1 MTRFMARWLKIYE
14 DEIAVFFWTTLLYFL
29 IRIAAIL
36 LNNFAET
43 AFLKRYG
50 VEYLPVVYMINAVST
65 FFVMGF
71 ITGLMAKIPGS
82 KLLSGMLLFTG
93 VSVASFRFIITLDF
107 DIIYPVLWILKAQY
121 EVLLGLVFWNLAN
134 DLFNTRQ
141 SKRIFPI
148 ITAGGVIGAIF
159 ASFATPLIVR
169 LVSIDNVM
177 FLYLI
182 VSIAA
187 AATVYNMGGRF
198 PTLLLREE
206 RAKKAKGRS
215 TIIDEFRKVIPM
227 MKESLLIKIL
237 IALSL
242 IPNIVIPIINY
253 QFNFAADQAFAT
265 EGGMIKFF
273 GFFRGSMNFVSLII
287 LLFVGRIYARWGL
300 PVALMFHPCNYVIA
314 FFGYLFNFSII
325 TAVYAQIS
333 TTVIRNTINNPARAV
348 LVGLIPS
355 AYRAVIRPF
364 LRGTVVRIG
373 TLSGS
378 GIILLMGS
386 YFHPRY
392 LSIVA
397 IFMMGWWLYTNLV
410 LRKNYPKIL
419 LDLVSK
425 NVIDLRSMEDKD
437 VSQIFADRK
446 MRAQLRASLAQARG
460 DNFLWYA
467 RIMRSMGIE
476 DLDGDILS
484 AIRAQDEKTQI
495 ALLDMVSPAA
505 GKAALN
511 VFKSITDKGSLE
523 LTAAVLKAGYRISP
537 DIFAQFSREVFQRSD
552 SPRVKAYAL
561 GNLYS
566 SDPGAYR
573 PLIENWLHSDSKELW
588 EAGIIAAGRSGDP
601 GFLNV
606 LHEFLRKDI
615 PSSIL
620 PILLRALGRLDAPDL
635 PEVFSSFLSHGDEEV
650 RIAALESMEIKGDSA
665 LRSVI
670 ALMRDPSE
678 KVSELARDRLMT
690 STYQNPQIL
699 VEALAS
705 PSREIREGV
714 FDILEKLNIGSL
726 DVYRFARLNLE
737 KAYISAAEAWS
748 AAKILPEGKERD
760 ILLEHL
766 KQERRL
772 YVETVLRVLAA
783 EDRTGQMR
791 IIWRGIASQD
801 SRQRSNA
808 LEALEDSMDKALA
821 KVLIPLAEEIPDSEI
836 ISIGKKNFRL
846 PAFNRDPVR
855 LVKHLLEEK
864 NRVTVLLTIYAAG
877 RMPLGGSLAAL
888 IGERSL
894 SGDPQLRL
902 LVEKTF
908 SAHGSRK
915 DSKEADMEE
924 MLTVPDK
931 IILLRGIHI
940 FEGLTINELA
950 AIASVTEEM
959 TVPAGEPV
967 IREGD
972 TGDSMYLVINGEVA
986 VTKTKEDGGELE
998 LDRIKSGDYFGEM
1011 ALFDEEPRS
1020 ATVRPVTGSRFLVLY
1035 KREFTESV
1043 REYPQI
1049 ALQICRALS
1058 RRMRN
1063 LQAKIKQYEKCS

>member
-14 DEIAVFFWTTLLYFL
+14 DEIGVFFWTTLLYFL
-29 IRIAAIL
+29 IRIADIL

-50 VEYLPVVYMINAVST
+50 VEYLPVVYMINAVAT

-82 KLLSGMLLFTG
+82 KLLSGMLLFAG

-107 DIIYPVLWILKAQY
+107 DIIYPILWVLKAQY

-148 ITAGGVIGAIF
+148 ITAGGVLGAIF
-159 ASFATPLIVR
+159 ASFSTPVIVR

-182 VSIAA
+182 FSIGA
-187 AATVYNMGGRF
+187 AATVYSMGSRF
-198 PTLLLREE
+198 PTLLLKEE

-215 TIIDEFRKVIPM
+215 TILDEFRKVIPM

-300 PVALMFHPCNYVIA
+300 PVALMFHPFNYVIA
-314 FFGYLFNFSII
+314 FLGYLLNFNIF

-373 TLSGS
+373 TLTGS
-378 GIILLMGS
+378 GIIMLMGS
-386 YFHPRY
+386 YLHPRY

-397 IFMMGWWLYTNLV
+397 LFLMAWWLYTNTV

-437 VSQIFADRK
+437 LSQIFADRK
-446 MRAQLRASLAQARG
+446 MRAQLRGSFSQAKG
-460 DNFLWYA
+460 DDCIWYA
-467 RIMRSMGIE
+467 KILKSMGIE
-476 DLDGDILS
+476 RLDSDILS
-484 AIRAQDEKTQI
+484 AIRVQDEKTQI

-505 GKAALN
+505 GKAALD
-511 VFKSITDKGSLE
+511 VFQSITATSRPE
-523 LTAAVLKAGYRISP
+523 LTAAVLKAGHRISP
-537 DIFAQFSREVFQRSD
+537 ALFSQFSRKFFEEGS
-552 SPRVKAYAL
+552 SPKVKAYAI
-561 GNLYS
+561 GNLYLT
-566 SDPGAYR
+566 DPDAYR
-573 PLIENWLHSDSKELW
+573 PLIEKWLESDSMELQ

-601 GFLNV
+601 SFLQG
-606 LHEFLRKDI
+606 LHRFLLQDT
-615 PSSIL
+615 PAVIL
-620 PILLRALGRLDAPDL
+620 PVLLRALKRLDAPDL
-635 PEVFSSFLSHGDEEV
+635 PRVFPAFLSHDDEEV
-650 RIAALESMEIKGDSA
+650 RIAALESLEITDDKA
-665 LRSVI
+665 LRNVI
-670 ALMRDPSE
+670 ALMNDPSD
-678 KVSELARDRLMT
+678 KVSGLARERLMT
-690 STYQNPQIL
+690 STYQNSQVL
-699 VEALAS
+699 VETLAS
-705 PSREIREGV
+705 PSRKIREGV
-714 FDILEKLNIGSL
+714 FEILEKLNVGSL
-726 DVYRFARLNLE
+726 DIYRFARINLE
-737 KAYISAAEAWS
+737 KAYLCAAEAWS
-748 AAKILPEGKERD
+748 AARLLPEGKERD
-760 ILLEHL
+760 ILIEHL

-772 YVETVLRVLAA
+772 HVETVLRVLAA
-783 EDRTGQMR
+783 QDRTGQMR

-808 LEALEDSMDKALA
+808 LEALEDSMDQSLA
-821 KVLIPLAEEIPDSEI
+821 KVLIPLAEEVPDSEI
-836 ISIGKKNFRL
+836 LSIGRKNFRL
-846 PAFNRDPVR
+846 PGFNNDPVK
-855 LVKHLLEEK
+855 LVKYLFEQN
-864 NRVTVLLTIYAAG
+864 NRVTVLLALYAAG
-877 RMPLGGSLAAL
+877 KLLLGGSLAAL
-888 IGERSL
+888 VGEKSL
-894 SGDPQLRL
+894 SNDPQMRL
-902 LVEKTF
+902 LAEKTF
-908 SAHGSRK
+908 SIHGTRK
-915 DSKEADMEE
+915 DLKEADMAED
-924 MLTVPDK
+924 LTVPDK
-931 IILLRGIHI
+931 IIFLRGIHI

-959 TVPAGEPV
+959 TVPAGDLV
-967 IREGD
+967 LKEGE
-972 TGDSMYLVINGEVA
+972 TGDSMFLVINGEVSVSKA
-986 VTKTKEDGGELE
+986 KADGGELE
-998 LDRIKSGDYFGEM
+998 LDRIKDGDYFGEM

-1020 ATVRPVTGSRFLVLY
+1020 ASIKAVKASRFLVLY

-1049 ALQICRALS
+1049 ALQICRVLS

-1063 LQAKIKQYEKCS
+1063 LQGKIQQHEKCS